1 MARIN
6 QSAEIV
12 IIGGGVIG
20 CAIAYELAKA
30 GERVT
35 LLERNALAQEA
46 SWASAGIISSPSP
59 GSGEFGLRS
68 FRRYPALIAAVEET
82 AGMRVG
88 WNPTGETALIG
99 ADNDP
104 RPLQDLMEWQQRQGL
119 HVEWLEGAALR
130 EHEPVLSPHIQA
142 AIYERDAGSLRVHLL
157 AQALVRA
164 ATAHGATIR
173 EHTAALGLVTRG
185 DRVTGV
191 RTAEGEVG
199 ADVVVLAAGAWSR
212 ALGEL
217 AGLNVPT
224 MPVHGQMMALADPP
238 IRLRTV
244 VAGGGMYLLPRADG
258 TIAVGAT
265 VDETGFA
272 KRVTPQGI
280 DELIGLVGRFAPS
293 LNEARLVEMWSGLR
307 PGSADGAP
315 IIGGGPHR
323 DGLWIATG
331 HYRGGA
337 LLAAVTGELVAAGIR
352 SGTVDPLLAPFT
364 PARFAP
370 IGQ

>member
-1 MARIN
+1 MSSK
-6 QSAEIV
+6 QGTEIV
-12 IIGGGVIG
+12 VIGGGIIG

-35 LLERNALAQEA
+35 LLERNALAREA

-59 GSGEFGLRS
+59 GTGAFGLRS
-68 FRRYPALIAAVEET
+68 FRRYPALIAEVEES

-88 WNPTGETALIG
+88 WNQTGETALIG

-142 AIYERDAGSLRVHLL
+142 AIYERDAGSLRVHML
-157 AQALVRA
+157 AQALARA
-164 ATAHGATIR
+164 ATNHGATIR
-173 EHTAALGLVTRG
+173 EYTPALALETAG

-191 RTAEGEVG
+191 RTPEGVVG
-199 ADVVVLAAGAWSR
+199 ADVVVLAAGAWSK
-212 ALGEL
+212 GVGDL

-224 MPVHGQMMALADPP
+224 MPVHGQMMALTDPP
-238 IRLRTV
+238 VPLHTV

-272 KRVTPQGI
+272 KRVTPTGI
-280 DELIGLVGRFAPS
+280 HTLIALVEQFAPA
-293 LNEARLVEMWSGLR
+293 LNGARLVDSWSGLR

-315 IIGGGPHR
+315 IIGPAPHR
-323 DGLWIATG
+323 EGLWIATG

-337 LLAAVTGELVAAGIR
+337 LLAAVTGELVAAGI
-352 SGTVDPLLAPFT
+352 STGAVDPLLAPFT
-364 PARFAP
+364 PARFA
-370 IGQ
+370 

>member
-1 MARIN
+1 MGSGNR
-6 QSAEIV
+6 EIV
-12 IIGGGVIG
+12 IIGGGIIG

-46 SWASAGIISSPSP
+46 SWASAGIISSPGP
-59 GSGEFGLRS
+59 GSGLFGLRS
-68 FRRYPALIAAVEET
+68 FRRYPALIAEVEES

-88 WNPTGETALIG
+88 WNQTGETALIG

-104 RPLQDLMEWQQRQGL
+104 RPLQDVMEWQRQQGL

-130 EHEPVLSPHIQA
+130 EHEPVLAPHITA
-142 AIYERDAGSLRVHLL
+142 AIYERDAGSLRVHMM
-157 AQALVRA
+157 AQALARA
-164 ATAHGATIR
+164 ATNHGATIH
-173 EHTAALGLVTRG
+173 EYTPALGLETSG
-185 DRVTGV
+185 NRVTGV
-191 RTAEGEVG
+191 RTPEGIVG
-199 ADVVVLAAGAWSR
+199 ADIVVLAAGAWSKGI
-212 ALGEL
+212 GEL

-224 MPVHGQMMALADPP
+224 IPVHGQMMAIADPP
-238 IRLRTV
+238 VPLRTV

-265 VDETGFA
+265 VDYQGFA
-272 KRVTPQGI
+272 KRVTPTGI
-280 DELIGLVGRFAPS
+280 SELITLVEQFAPA
-293 LNEARLVEMWSGLR
+293 LNGGRLVRTWSGLR
-307 PGSADGAP
+307 PGSADGTP
-315 IIGGGPHR
+315 IIGPAPHR

-331 HYRGGA
+331 HFRGGA

-364 PARFAP
+364 PARFAEH
-370 IGQ
+370 

>member
-1 MARIN
+1 MSSK
-6 QSAEIV
+6 QGAEIV
-12 IIGGGVIG
+12 VIGGGIIG

-46 SWASAGIISSPSP
+46 SWASAGIISSPGP
-59 GSGEFGLRS
+59 GTGAFGLRS
-68 FRRYPALIAAVEET
+68 FRRYPALIAEVEES

-88 WNPTGETALIG
+88 WNQTGETALIG

-104 RPLQDLMEWQQRQGL
+104 RPLQDVMEWQRRQGL

-130 EHEPVLSPHIQA
+130 EHEPVLAPHIA
-142 AIYERDAGSLRVHLL
+142 AATYERDAGSLRVHMM
-157 AQALVRA
+157 AQALARA
-164 ATAHGATIR
+164 AANHGATIR
-173 EHTAALGLVTRG
+173 EYTPALGLETSG

-191 RTAEGEVG
+191 RTPEGVVG
-199 ADVVVLAAGAWSR
+199 ADVVVLAAGAWSKGI
-212 ALGEL
+212 GEL

-224 MPVHGQMMALADPP
+224 IPVHGQMLALADPP
-238 IRLRTV
+238 VPLRTV

-265 VDETGFA
+265 VDYQGFA
-272 KRVTPQGI
+272 KRVTPTGVNT
-280 DELIGLVGRFAPS
+280 LIALVEQFAPA
-293 LNEARLVEMWSGLR
+293 LNGARLVETWSGLR

-315 IIGGGPHR
+315 IIGPAPHR

-331 HYRGGA
+331 HFRGGA
-337 LLAAVTGELVAAGIR
+337 LLAAATGELVAAGVR

-364 PARFAP
+364 PARFL
-370 IGQ
+370 

>member
-1 MARIN
+1 MSSQHSDGN
-6 QSAEIV
+6 GEIV
-12 IIGGGVIG
+12 IIGGGIIG

-68 FRRYPALIAAVEET
+68 FRRYPALIAEVEESS
-82 AGMRVG
+82 GMRVG
-88 WNPTGETALIG
+88 WNQTGETSLIG

-104 RPLQDLMEWQQRQGL
+104 RPLQDVMEWQRQQSL

-130 EHEPVLSPHIQA
+130 EHEPVLSPQITA
-142 AIYERDAGSLRVHLL
+142 AIYERDAGSLRVHMM
-157 AQALVRA
+157 AQALARA
-164 ATAHGATIR
+164 ATNHGATIR
-173 EHTAALGLVTRG
+173 EYTPALGLETRG

-191 RTAEGEVG
+191 RTAEGVVG
-199 ADVVVLAAGAWSR
+199 ADVVVLAAGAWSKR
-212 ALGEL
+212 LGDL
-217 AGLNVPT
+217 VGLNVPT
-224 MPVHGQMMALADPP
+224 MPVHGQMLAIADPP
-238 IRLRTV
+238 IPLHTV

-265 VDETGFA
+265 VDNQGFT
-272 KRVTPQGI
+272 KRVTPTGVNA
-280 DELIGLVGRFAPS
+280 LIALVEQFAPS
-293 LNEARLVEMWSGLR
+293 LNGARLVQTWSGLR
-307 PGSADGAP
+307 PGTADGMP
-315 IIGGGPHR
+315 IIGPAPHR

-337 LLAAVTGELVAAGIR
+337 LLAAVTSELVAAGIR
-352 SGTVDPLLAPFT
+352 SGVVDPLLAPFT
-364 PARFAP
+364 PARFA
-370 IGQ
+370 